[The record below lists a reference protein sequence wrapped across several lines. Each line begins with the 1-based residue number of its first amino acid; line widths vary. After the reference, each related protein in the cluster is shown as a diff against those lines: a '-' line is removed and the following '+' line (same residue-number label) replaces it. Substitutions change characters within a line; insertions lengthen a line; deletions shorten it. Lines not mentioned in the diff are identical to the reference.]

1 MKKKN
6 PAANHRRIVELDQV
20 VGVKVPL
27 LSQVPARLVKI
38 GCDGQFWNMYLNAV
52 TLEISQLLM
61 AEGFANFVQ
70 PLNIYLIVVTLPVF
84 HLASGLKSTILLH
97 LLNIPFIFTTFS
109 VFQFVNGVRFT
120 RLVHS

>member
-38 GCDGQFWNMYLNAV
+38 GCDGQFWNMYYP
-52 TLEISQLLM
+52 IPS
-61 AEGFANFVQ
+61 
-70 PLNIYLIVVTLPVF
+70 IVV
-84 HLASGLKSTILLH
+84 KSLH
-97 LLNIPFIFTTFS
+97 PKNQL
-109 VFQFVNGVRFT
+109 
-120 RLVHS
+120 

>member
-70 PLNIYLIVVTLPVF
+70 PLNIYLIVIT
-84 HLASGLKSTILLH
+84 S
-97 LLNIPFIFTTFS
+97 IPTCEWTQINDTTTPIKYSIHIHNF
-109 VFQFVNGVRFT
+109 FCIPIC
-120 RLVHS
+120 